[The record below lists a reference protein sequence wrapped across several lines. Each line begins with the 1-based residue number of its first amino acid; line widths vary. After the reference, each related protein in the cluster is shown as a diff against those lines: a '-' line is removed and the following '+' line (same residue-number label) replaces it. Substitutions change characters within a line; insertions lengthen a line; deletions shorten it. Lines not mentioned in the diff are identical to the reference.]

1 MLQNRQ
7 LHVHG
12 VKSISHPTTDLHL
25 MTMEARQYIYAT
37 AQVLPMAGAQ
47 NLPFGG
53 SDAASYFCDDARPTQ
68 RGGGVSRAVINP
80 RFGITV

>member
-1 MLQNRQ
+1 MA
-7 LHVHG
+7 
-12 VKSISHPTTDLHL
+12 
-25 MTMEARQYIYAT
+25 MEARFYNHT
-37 AQVLPMAGAQ
+37 RSLGLHMADTQ

-53 SDAASYFCDDARPTQ
+53 TNVASYFCDDARPTQ